1 MAFLETLIKWEE
13 SSPLDVARAL
23 READAFAAHHE
34 DLARYARGLAG
45 RIAQET
51 GGFTG
56 DEFSLDSSAPH
67 EERAS
72 FERERRGSR
81 RSDHDDALGAA
92 SRERRGS
99 QEPRHR
105 GSVGAVQDAPSVVLT
120 APIGRRCA
128 SGSENYVDK
137 KARAMIVKECRER
150 GKARGS
156 LRAQHPG
163 APPHRGPGSPASPPG
178 GGAAGDRRKLLA
190 GGVGRGSFKLKVP
203 AVLGLAP
210 QDDRAQ
216 ERARQRKVLTLN
228 GGNVGEWL
236 DYIRSAEDAT
246 PHELEMLQM
255 RDDTWLDAA
264 LRVVF
269 PVLSYNS
276 SWLLFWQLA
285 MVLCVVY
292 VSVSVPI
299 VIAWGTHALLRSGR
313 CVRWMHHVDL
323 FVDVFFLADIA
334 LTFFTSYVDEVTAEE
349 VTDRRCIAY
358 RYVFDPFAGKWIVF
372 DAIASLPTSFFGCAG
387 GGILEYVKFIR
398 FTKLF
403 KMLRMLKINSIVDT
417 RHMPFFH
424 PVMMRFMRILL
435 GLLFVWHLF
444 ACLYW
449 RVARSEEYW
458 STGCDPAA
466 FSCWIP
472 PKRVRDAPF
481 FRQYSYAPPRAYLWG
496 SIHSFG
502 SVFAV
507 PTTTRTMWTTASV
520 AIVGLV
526 VNAIVIGSATN
537 VLRHSIAKQHQ
548 KRKDGV
554 NHYMRW
560 QNFPPETAHITTPN
574 ETILREG
581 DHGDLLFFLVHGEAL
596 AYCDGDEGDRKKAL
610 LRAAKARVARRRL
623 LAAKGGVIA
632 GKPLA
637 REAAL
642 LHEVLRRNTAASAAP
657 RTSTSR
663 RRPLAGPARRRSTA
677 SAAAWAAARGSGP
690 PGSSPP
696 AGWRRQL
703 QSSDG
708 PAADDGDRR
717 DGVARK
723 TLMRTM
729 TDTVKFVL
737 RSRSFKNQSLD
748 RVGVVHGDAY
758 VAEEARDD
766 GGGDDDDQ
774 HVILL
779 SVLKIGAVI
788 GEIALLSED
797 EKRTASVLT
806 TQHCELY
813 SLDAENFNFIS
824 SHAVARDPCTAR
836 SSVTWSKQMKALV
849 NDDVSPDD
857 AAARDGQSHW
867 DYMKQTKVAPTLSA
881 AGDMLRNSSRG
892 IDRVHRISREI
903 NDRLRSSSLRRSKN
917 NGDATDGAAANG
929 GTDAPS
935 TPPSGACPGAGAA
948 ARALF
953 ISLVFY
959 VARGRTRVG
968 TLAYR

>member
-1 MAFLETLIKWEE
+1 MSMAFLETLIKWEE

-56 DEFSLDSSAPH
+56 DEFSLDSSAPQSPTKDFPRSPPTPKRKAPLSPLAGGPLPLGLPPRRAGAAAGPNPYDLDSPDVASYASLEH
-67 EERAS
+67 RIERRASFDRCSEERAS

-92 SRERRGS
+92 SRERRG
-99 QEPRHR
+99 
-105 GSVGAVQDAPSVVLT
+105 
-120 APIGRRCA
+120 
-128 SGSENYVDK
+128 
-137 KARAMIVKECRER
+137 
-150 GKARGS
+150 
-156 LRAQHPG
+156 
-163 APPHRGPGSPASPPG
+163 
-178 GGAAGDRRKLLA
+178 
-190 GGVGRGSFKLKVP
+190 
-203 AVLGLAP
+203 
-210 QDDRAQ
+210 
-216 ERARQRKVLTLN
+216 
-228 GGNVGEWL
+228 
-236 DYIRSAEDAT
+236 
-246 PHELEMLQM
+246 
-255 RDDTWLDAA
+255 
-264 LRVVF
+264 
-269 PVLSYNS
+269 
-276 SWLLFWQLA
+276 
-285 MVLCVVY
+285 
-292 VSVSVPI
+292 
-299 VIAWGTHALLRSGR
+299 GR

-481 FRQYSYAPPRAYLWG
+481 FRQYSYAPPRVPRAYLWG

-537 VLRHSIAKQHQ
+537 VLDGFHSIAKQHQ

-560 QNFPPETAHITTPN
+560 QNFPPETVRRANDFLDYQWATGTTVDGAEVMRDMPPPLQLEMRMCLNRKIIDTQPLFWELGPKLMMVLVTALKAHITTPN

-642 LHEVLRRNTAASAAP
+642 LHEVLRRNTNGVRGAEDEHFAP
-657 RTSTSR
+657 
-663 RRPLAGPARRRSTA
+663 PPARGPRATTINGLGRRVDA
-677 SAAAWAAARGSGP
+677 GGLRGGSGP

-766 GGGDDDDQ
+766 GGGDDDDYQ

-813 SLDAENFNFIS
+813 SLDAENFNFIRS
-824 SHAVARDPCTAR
+824 SHAEWHEILVHSAEQR
-836 SSVTWSKQMKALV
+836 VTWSKQMKALV

-857 AAARDGQSHW
+857 AAAVEHANNFLAKRRATASRVVAPFHATSTTIKRDGQSHW

-929 GTDAPS
+929 GTDALVDSAVRRMSKEPE
-935 TPPSGACPGAGAA
+935 PP
-948 ARALF
+948 RA
-953 ISLVFY
+953 
-959 VARGRTRVG
+959 
-968 TLAYR
+968 

>member
-1 MAFLETLIKWEE
+1 MSMAFLETLIKWEE

-34 DLARYARGLAG
+34 ELARYARGLAG

-56 DEFSLDSSAPH
+56 DEFSLDSSAPQSPTKDFPRSPPTPKRKAPLSPLAGGPLPLGLPPRRAGAAAGPNPYDLDSPDVASYASLEH
-67 EERAS
+67 RVERRASFDRCSEERAS

-120 APIGRRCA
+120 APIGRRASA

-137 KARAMIVKECRER
+137 KARAMI
-150 GKARGS
+150 
-156 LRAQHPG
+156 
-163 APPHRGPGSPASPPG
+163 
-178 GGAAGDRRKLLA
+178 
-190 GGVGRGSFKLKVP
+190 
-203 AVLGLAP
+203 
-210 QDDRAQ
+210 DDRAQ

-481 FRQYSYAPPRAYLWG
+481 FRQYSYAPPRVPRAYLWG

-537 VLRHSIAKQHQ
+537 VLDGFHSIAKQHQ

-560 QNFPPETAHITTPN
+560 QNFPPETLEMRMCLNRKIIDTQPLFWELGPKLMMVLVTALKAHITTPN

-581 DHGDLLFFLVHGEAL
+581 DHGDLLFFLS
-596 AYCDGDEGDRKKAL
+596 
-610 LRAAKARVARRRL
+610 
-623 LAAKGGVIA
+623 
-632 GKPLA
+632 
-637 REAAL
+637 
-642 LHEVLRRNTAASAAP
+642 N
-657 RTSTSR
+657 
-663 RRPLAGPARRRSTA
+663 
-677 SAAAWAAARGSGP
+677 
-690 PGSSPP
+690 
-696 AGWRRQL
+696 
-703 QSSDG
+703 DG

-766 GGGDDDDQ
+766 GGGDDDDYQ

-813 SLDAENFNFIS
+813 SLDAENFNFIRS
-824 SHAVARDPCTAR
+824 SHAEWHEILVHSAEQR
-836 SSVTWSKQMKALV
+836 VTWSKQMKALV

-857 AAARDGQSHW
+857 AAAVEHANNFLAKRRATASRVVAPFHATSTTIKRDGQSHW

-929 GTDAPS
+929 GTDALVDSAVRRMSKEPE
-935 TPPSGACPGAGAA
+935 PP
-948 ARALF
+948 RA
-953 ISLVFY
+953 
-959 VARGRTRVG
+959 
-968 TLAYR
+968 